1 MKQFGNLKSGNFES
15 MELSG
20 HDAILVEGESLE
32 WLMIIQH
39 EINRLQAMGDD
50 ELRYFW
56 IEIPE
61 NRRKT
66 SQWYEVCSSTY
77 KNFHSIRI
85 INGRGYYCEMVSED
99 RGCCHRYDVSSFLK
113 RFYSTV
119 KRPIN
124 SVIEN
129 PNRYNQYVAKHLP
142 YIYRTGRIK
151 RKTLYNI
158 STIFRVEPKDKE
170 ASIEVLKKSLDQS
183 IPLVESTN
191 IRKFCYFFRIANEL
205 FFHEAHDEEVS
216 DIEYYKKHKFGYLEE
231 DMDVDDE
238 ETFKNF
244 AYDHYGELGLSRIN
258 INGYYIPEEK
268 GWAIYASTSY
278 SAYVEELLDIAVAL
292 YRSGA
297 PLRVGDAQKLLNIL
311 EEKDYVAIR
320 TWIFHDYLC
329 HHEEGSVICLP
340 YDDEC
345 DDKNSMWTREIKQAI
360 IDNAEWDPIKEVQTK
375 DIIKEKYERDEK

>member
-32 WLMIIQH
+32 WLMKIQH
-39 EINRLQAMGDD
+39 EINRLQTMGDD

-119 KRPIN
+119 KRLIN

>member
-15 MELSG
+15 MELNG

-32 WLMIIQH
+32 WLLKIQH

-56 IEIPE
+56 IEVPE

-113 RFYSTV
+113 RFYSAV
-119 KRPIN
+119 KRLIN

-129 PNRYNQYVAKHLP
+129 LNRYNQYVAKHLP

-158 STIFRVEPKDKE
+158 SPIFRVEPKDKE
-170 ASIEVLKKSLDQS
+170 ASIEVLKKSIDKS
-183 IPLVESTN
+183 IPLVESMN
-191 IRKFCYFFRIANEL
+191 IRMFCHFFRIANEL
-205 FFHEAHDEEVS
+205 FFHEAHDDEVS

-231 DMDVDDE
+231 DMDVNNE

-244 AYDHYGELGLSRIN
+244 AYDHYGELGLSRVN

-297 PLRVGDAQKLLNIL
+297 PLRVGDAKKLLNIL

-320 TWIFHDYLC
+320 TWIFHDYLG
-329 HHEEGSVICLP
+329 HHEEGSVIRLP

-345 DDKNSMWTREIKQAI
+345 DDKNSLWTREIKQAI
-360 IDNAEWDPIKEVQTK
+360 IDNAEWNPIKEVQTK
-375 DIIKEKYERDEK
+375 DIIKEKFERDEK